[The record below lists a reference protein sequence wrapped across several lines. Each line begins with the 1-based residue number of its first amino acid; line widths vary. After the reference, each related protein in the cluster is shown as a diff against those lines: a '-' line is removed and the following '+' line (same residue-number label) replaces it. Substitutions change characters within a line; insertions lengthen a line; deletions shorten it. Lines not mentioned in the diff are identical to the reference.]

1 MLTIIRAENVIF
13 RATGCGVKA
22 DAFQKLTAG
31 VHSREPVSG
40 LTHGFYRYPARFS
53 PLFVR
58 AAIEAFSDPGEVVM
72 DPFLGGATTAV
83 EALALGRRLVG
94 IDINSLAIFVAR
106 AKTLLLSEN
115 DLASVRRW
123 ALRAAGH
130 VNLHAPAVRPRDW
143 IERGY
148 QRNLDDHRTWPIRK
162 WLELVLH
169 RVDRLESEE
178 RQTFARA
185 LVLHTGQWALDCRSE
200 IPTIKNVR
208 QRFVTALGEF
218 VAGARALRIEAARHG
233 SLVSPAFF
241 NRSAAGIHE
250 DLAVRAQGTPR
261 LILTSPPYPGVHV
274 VYHRWQILGRK
285 ETPAPFWIAN
295 SLDGNGLSYYTF
307 GDRKQPGL
315 RNYFET
321 AFQAF
326 SSISAIADS
335 DTTVV
340 QMVAFSAPAWQLP
353 LYLETMERA
362 GFNEVQ
368 FAEIANGDDGR
379 VWRSV
384 PNRKWYADQRGAIA
398 ASKEVVLFH
407 RKQ

>member
-1 MLTIIRAENVIF
+1 M
-13 RATGCGVKA
+13 GVKA
-22 DAFQKLTAG
+22 DTLQRFIEG

-58 AAIEAFSDPGEVVM
+58 AAIEAFSDPGDLVL

-83 EALALGRRLVG
+83 EALALGRRALG
-94 IDINSLAIFVAR
+94 IDINALAIFVAR

-123 ALRAAGH
+123 ALRAIER
-130 VNLHAPAVRPRDW
+130 VNLRSTPVRATEW
-143 IERGY
+143 ISRGY
-148 QRNLDDHRTWPIRK
+148 QRNIDDHRTWPIRK

-169 RVDRLESEE
+169 RVKRLETEE

-185 LVLHTGQWALDCRSE
+185 LVLHTAQWALDCRSE
-200 IPTIKNVR
+200 IPYIKNVR
-208 QRFVTALGEF
+208 QQFAASISDF
-218 VAGARALRIEAARHG
+218 VAGARALRAAAEG
-233 SLVSPAFF
+233 NGTMASAVLL
-241 NRSAAGIHE
+241 NRSAAGIDE
-250 DLAVRAQGTPR
+250 DAAVRACGTPR
-261 LILTSPPYPGVHV
+261 LIVTSPPYPGVHV

-307 GDRKQPGL
+307 GDRQQPGL
-315 RNYFET
+315 ANYFQT
-321 AFQAF
+321 ARDAF
-326 SSISAIADS
+326 SSVAALANAKTLI
-335 DTTVV
+335 V
-340 QMVAFSAPAWQLP
+340 QMVAFSQPSWQLP
-353 LYLETMERA
+353 LYLETMENA
-362 GFNEVQ
+362 GLREVQ
-368 FAEIANGDDGR
+368 YSQLANHADGR
-379 VWRSV
+379 MWRTV

-407 RKQ
+407 LKGSSR